1 MRAARRAV
9 GFGADRATDR
19 ASAFV
24 DNPPIL
30 GGRIYHCTPEA
41 RICDRA
47 VPCGAS
53 AGVADQAGKPK
64 GCVAVVNEERAV
76 SAERDGRPSTADRRQ
91 RAPPR
96 GAPGGPGRF
105 GGGLPVVL
113 GEARAGRRW
122 PLCGARGGS
131 GGSAVASL
139 RGSGRLGRVGGRL
152 PCRARGGSGGSAGFG
167 GDASRRGL
175 GEGRLYGPARRGT
188 RGRGPGGSRRRPGV
202 SRRASAGSPRLSSGH
217 PGRGPGEPGV
227 CLGSSASG
235 GGSGKARAS
244 SGHPPAAAGG
254 EPGPGRTRAQGR
266 GPSPGS
272 GADYCALHGDA

>member
-76 SAERDGRPSTADRRQ
+76 SAERGGRPSTADRRQ

-113 GEARAGRRW
+113 GEARVGRRW

-139 RGSGRLGRVGGRL
+139 PGSGSLGRVGGLRRGRL
-152 PCRARGGSGGSAGFG
+152 PAGAWGRSAVWPCEA
-167 GDASRRGL
+167 GDAWAGAPA
-175 GEGRLYGPARRGT
+175 GPEKA
-188 RGRGPGGSRRRPGV
+188 GV
-202 SRRASAGSPRLSSGH
+202 SRRASAGSPRLSSGY

>member
-24 DNPPIL
+24 DNPPIVS
-30 GGRIYHCTPEA
+30 GRIYHCTPEA

-76 SAERDGRPSTADRRQ
+76 STERDGRPSTADRRQ
-91 RAPPR
+91 RTPPR
-96 GAPGGPGRF
+96 GALWGLGRF
-105 GGGLPVVL
+105 GGGLSVGL
-113 GEARAGRRW
+113 GDARVGRRW
-122 PLCGARGGS
+122 PS
-131 GGSAVASL
+131 W
-139 RGSGRLGRVGGRL
+139 RGSGRLGWVGGLRRGRL
-152 PCRARGGSGGSAGFG
+152 PAGAWGRSAVWPCEV
-167 GDASRRGL
+167 GDAWAGAPA
-175 GEGRLYGPARRGT
+175 GPEKA
-188 RGRGPGGSRRRPGV
+188 GV
-202 SRRASAGSPRLSSGH
+202 SRRASAGSPRLSSGR
-217 PGRGPGEPGV
+217 PGWGPGPPG
-227 CLGSSASG
+227 CWA
-235 GGSGKARAS
+235 AA
-244 SGHPPAAAGG
+244 PPAGARGRLGPRRGTPWRRLGENGAPAG
-254 EPGPGRTRAQGR
+254 PRAQGR